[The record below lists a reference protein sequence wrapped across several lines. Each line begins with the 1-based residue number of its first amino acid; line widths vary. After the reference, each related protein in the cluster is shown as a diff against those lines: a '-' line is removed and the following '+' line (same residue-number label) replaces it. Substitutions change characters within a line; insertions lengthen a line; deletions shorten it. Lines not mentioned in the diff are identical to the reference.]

1 MPSITSARLPLKED
15 VGRRTHR
22 YLVSMAIRTVCV
34 VAAVVADG
42 PLRWLFL
49 AGAVFLPYIA
59 VVLANAGRER
69 VQAATPYLEARALG
83 PGPGTGGTG
92 AGETGAAED
101 DAARP
106 RMDGH
111 DAEQGGVDG
120 RAA

>member
-1 MPSITSARLPLKED
+1 VPSITSARLPLKED

-42 PLRWLFL
+42 PLRWVFL

-69 VQAATPYLEARALG
+69 VQAAAPYLEARAIG
-83 PGPGTGGTG
+83 PGPGTG
-92 AGETGAAED
+92 EP
-101 DAARP
+101 DAAGP
-106 RMDGH
+106 PSEDGH
-111 DAEQGGVDG
+111 DADRGGVDG